1 MTTASP
7 DSADVVS
14 TSRAL
19 PLVCAVAQILTP
31 FLPMIGFGRTIGAQS
46 NAVRTLVT
54 PAGWAFAIW
63 GALYTGALVFAIY
76 QALPSQR
83 DNPLLARLRGPAAG
97 AFFGNALWAA
107 YTQVAGLGVPSVAII
122 LFTLLCLLKSYRIL
136 STSPMGF
143 TTGERWCAVLPLT
156 ALASWLT
163 VASIVNIAATLR
175 AHGVY
180 FGGETPVVA
189 AAIVVL
195 GGVIAAAALV
205 AGRGCPPYALV
216 FFWALSAIWASG
228 GQRSALVAIGVVVAA
243 LLVLLGTITGLRRG
257 GLAHWLGQRPLPMR
271 DDLPTRARA

>member
-63 GALYTGALVFAIY
+63 GALYTGALVFALY

-136 STSPMGF
+136 STSPTGF

-216 FFWALSAIWASG
+216 FFWALAAIWASG

-257 GLAHWLGQRPLPMR
+257 GLAYWLGQRPLPVR

>member
-7 DSADVVS
+7 DIADVS
-14 TSRAL
+14 PTSRIL
-19 PLVCAVAQILTP
+19 PLVCALAQILTP
-31 FLPMIGFGRTIGAQS
+31 LLPVTGIGRTIGEQS

-63 GALYTGALVFAIY
+63 GALYTGALVFAVY
-76 QALPSQR
+76 QALPAQR
-83 DNPLLARLRGPAAG
+83 DNVLIARLRGPAAG

-107 YTQVAGLGVPSVAII
+107 YVQVAGLGVPSVAII

-136 STSPMGF
+136 AAWPSGF
-143 TTGERWCAVLPLT
+143 TVGERWCAILPLT

-180 FGGETPVVA
+180 FGGETPFIAGAVVVVGG
-189 AAIVVL
+189 AI
-195 GGVIAAAALV
+195 ASATLV

-216 FFWALSAIWASG
+216 FFWSLSAIWASG

-243 LLVLLGTITGLRRG
+243 LLVLIGTITGLRDG
-257 GLAHWLGQRPLPMR
+257 GIAHWFGRGAPR
-271 DDLPTRARA
+271 ATDTNHSEARA

>member
-1 MTTASP
+1 MTTVPS
-7 DSADVVS
+7 DSADVAS

-31 FLPMIGFGRTIGAQS
+31 FLPMIGFGRTIGEQS

-63 GALYTGALVFAIY
+63 GALYIGALVFALY

-107 YTQVAGLGVPSVAII
+107 YTQIAGLGVPSVAII

-136 STSPMGF
+136 ATWPIGF
-143 TTGERWCAVLPLT
+143 TAGERWCAVLPLT

-180 FGGETPVVA
+180 FGGETPIIA
-189 AAIVVL
+189 AAVVVL
-195 GGVIAAAALV
+195 GGMIGAATLV

-216 FFWALSAIWASG
+216 FFWALSAIWSSG

-243 LLVLLGTITGLRRG
+243 LLVLIGTITGLRHGGFTHWFGRG
-257 GLAHWLGQRPLPMR
+257 VPRPTDGSR
-271 DDLPTRARA
+271 SQARA

>member
-7 DSADVVS
+7 DIADVSS

-19 PLVCAVAQILTP
+19 PLVCASAQILAP
-31 FLPMIGFGRTIGAQS
+31 FLPVIGIGRTIGEQS
-46 NAVRTLVT
+46 NAVRTLIT

-63 GALYTGALVFAIY
+63 GALYAGTLIFALY
-76 QALPSQR
+76 QALPAQR
-83 DNPLLARLRGPAAG
+83 DNPLIARLRGPAAG
-97 AFFGNALWAA
+97 AFFGNALWTA
-107 YTQVAGLGVPSVAII
+107 YVQVAGLGVPSVAII

-136 STSPMGF
+136 GAWPSGF
-143 TTGERWCAVLPLT
+143 TAAERWCAVLPLT

-180 FGGETPVVA
+180 FGGETPFIA
-189 AAIVVL
+189 AAVVVV
-195 GGVIAAAALV
+195 GGAIASAALV
-205 AGRGCPPYALV
+205 AGRGCPPFALV

-243 LLVLLGTITGLRRG
+243 LLVLIGTITGLRNG
-257 GLAHWLGQRPLPMR
+257 GFAHWFGRSVPRATEGSHSQ
-271 DDLPTRARA
+271 ARA

>member
-7 DSADVVS
+7 DIADVS
-14 TSRAL
+14 RTSRAL
-19 PLVCAVAQILTP
+19 PLVCASAQILAP
-31 FLPMIGFGRTIGAQS
+31 FLPVIGIGRTIGEQS

-63 GALYTGALVFAIY
+63 GALYTGTLVFALY
-76 QALPSQR
+76 QALSAQR
-83 DNPLLARLRGPAAG
+83 NNPLIARLRGPAAG

-107 YTQVAGLGVPSVAII
+107 YVQVAGLGVPSVAII

-136 STSPMGF
+136 GTWPSGF
-143 TTGERWCAVLPLT
+143 TAGERWCAVLPLT

-180 FGGETPVVA
+180 FGGETPFIA
-189 AAIVVL
+189 AAVVVV
-195 GGVIAAAALV
+195 GGAIASAALV
-205 AGRGCPPYALV
+205 AGRGCPPFALV

-243 LLVLLGTITGLRRG
+243 LLVLIGTITGLRNG
-257 GLAHWLGQRPLPMR
+257 GVAHWFGRGVPRATDGSHSQ
-271 DDLPTRARA
+271 ARA